1 MSLLLL
7 LSSALLCSHLDSAD
21 ASGPPAL
28 LSLLHNPLTEH
39 LLQLL
44 HKREQAPGR
53 SPPTGNTSTEEDEE
67 ATERLLSRRDGPP
80 LSIDLTFHLLRNM
93 IHMAKAESQREQA
106 LLNRKLLDEVGK

>member
-53 SPPTGNTSTEEDEE
+53 SPPTGNTSTEE